1 MDTPEAYKQMEAD
14 RSQIQAIREPLQ
26 EASPRLL
33 SLVDSLIEAGRIAD
47 AKTALTYSTALQDII
62 SYLFKLTETDIERK
76 AGAIKAEIAETT
88 KAVEQIRRWRRK

>member
-1 MDTPEAYKQMEAD
+1 MDTPEAYKMMEAD
-14 RSQIQAIREPLQ
+14 RNIIQAIREPLQ

-33 SLVDSLIEAGRIAD
+33 SLVGRFTEAGRIAD
-47 AKTALTYSTALQDII
+47 AKTALTYSIALQDII

-88 KAVEQIRRWRRK
+88 KAVEQIRRWRAK